1 VTIFCSTISAVS
13 LALIVAACAPPRD
26 AQLVQLQGPTMGT
39 QYTVKLVVDGEF
51 DSGSTNAAIA
61 DLLERIENAMS
72 TYRPDSEVSRFNR
85 SVSAD
90 WFAVSQQVVDVVATA
105 LEISRLT
112 GGAFDVTV
120 APLIELWGFGSS
132 TRATGLPDAA
142 QIAAAQRRVGY
153 QKLSVRTEPSAVRKT
168 VPDLWLN
175 LSAIAKG
182 YAVDQVVAYL
192 ERRGIDNY
200 MVEIGG
206 EIKTLGT
213 NQDGALW
220 RIGIERP
227 VVAERSVQRIITPV
241 DRGVATSGDYRN
253 FFTLDGKRY
262 SHTLNPG
269 TGRPVTHTL
278 ASVTVLDKTAMRADA
293 LATALLVL
301 GPQAGFSLADKLQLP
316 AYFVFREKQGFRERY
331 TGAFAK
337 YLVDQS

>member
-1 VTIFCSTISAVS
+1 MTISCSTISAVS
-13 LALIVAACAPPRD
+13 LALILAACAPPRD

-39 QYTVKLVVDGEF
+39 QYTVKLIVDGEF
-51 DSGSTNAAIA
+51 DSRTADAAIV

-85 SVSAD
+85 FASAE
-90 WFAVSQQVVDVVATA
+90 WFAVSPQVVDVVAAA

-112 GGAFDVTV
+112 DGAFDVTV
-120 APLIELWGFGSS
+120 APLIELWGFAGS
-132 TRATGLPDAA
+132 TGANGLPDAER
-142 QIAAAQRRVGY
+142 IAETQRRIGY
-153 QKLSVRTEPSAVRKT
+153 QKLSVRTDPSAVRKT
-168 VPDLWLN
+168 VPDVSLN

-182 YAVDQVVAYL
+182 YAVDRVVEYL
-192 ERRGIDNY
+192 ERRGIDDY
-200 MVEIGG
+200 LVEIGG
-206 EIKTLGT
+206 EIKTQGT
-213 NQDGALW
+213 NQNGALW
-220 RIGIERP
+220 RIGIEKP
-227 VVAERSVQRIITPV
+227 VVAARAVQRIITPV

-253 FFTLDGKRY
+253 FFTVDGKRY

-278 ASVTVLDKTAMRADA
+278 ASVTVLDETAMRADA

-316 AYFVFREKQGFRERY
+316 AYFVIREKQGFSERY
-331 TGAFAK
+331 TDAFTK

>member
-1 VTIFCSTISAVS
+1 
-13 LALIVAACAPPRD
+13 
-26 AQLVQLQGPTMGT
+26 MGT
-39 QYTVKLVVDGEF
+39 QYTVKLVVEGEF
-51 DSGSTNAAIA
+51 DSGAANAAIA

-72 TYRPDSEVSRFNR
+72 TFRPDSEISRFNR
-85 SVSAD
+85 SASAG
-90 WFAVSQQVVDVVATA
+90 WFAVSPQVVDVVSAS

-112 GGAFDVTV
+112 DGAFDVTV
-120 APLIELWGFGSS
+120 APLVELWGFGDSA
-132 TRATGLPDAA
+132 RAGELPDAV
-142 QIAAAQRRVGY
+142 QIAEAQRRVGY
-153 QKLSVRTEPSAVRKT
+153 QKLSVRADPGAVRKT

-182 YAVDQVVAYL
+182 YAVDQVVEYL
-192 ERRGIDNY
+192 ERRGINDY

-213 NQDGALW
+213 NQNGGLW
-220 RIGIERP
+220 RIGIEKP
-227 VVAERSVQRIITPV
+227 VVAERAVQRVITPV

-253 FFTLDGKRY
+253 FFTVQGQRY
-262 SHTLNPG
+262 SHTLDPG

-301 GPQAGFSLADKLQLP
+301 GPQAGFALADRLQVP
-316 AYFVFREKQGFRERY
+316 AYFVIRENQGFSELY
-331 TGAFAK
+331 TSEFEK